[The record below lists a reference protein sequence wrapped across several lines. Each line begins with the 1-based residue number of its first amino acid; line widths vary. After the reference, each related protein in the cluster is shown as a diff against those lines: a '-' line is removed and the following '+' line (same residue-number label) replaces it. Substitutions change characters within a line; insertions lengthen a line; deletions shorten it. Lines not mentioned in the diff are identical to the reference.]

1 MDMIGA
7 QTQVVAFRVEL
18 SSSKASSLQYLLL
31 LNPGSPRTSPRTSII
46 LNGNILSSLSP
57 IPPLRPPA
65 PYSSKTH
72 IHDNP
77 LSTNKVRHTIST
89 STMTAYQRSS
99 YTEDEHLKVQ
109 EQYMRGRKDTI
120 ISIGK
125 SFHIQIQSPSTK
137 FILWKG
143 RTSLEKCLFVT
154 VACLLL
160 FFAIFLLTY
169 QNDFSSGNWLH
180 YLMYCMAW

>member
-1 MDMIGA
+1 M
-7 QTQVVAFRVEL
+7 
-18 SSSKASSLQYLLL
+18 
-31 LNPGSPRTSPRTSII
+31 
-46 LNGNILSSLSP
+46 SSLSP

-65 PYSSKTH
+65 PYSSKSH

-77 LSTNKVRHTIST
+77 LNTNKVRHTIST
-89 STMTAYQRSS
+89 STMTAYHRSS
-99 YTEDEHLKVQ
+99 YTEDEHLKLQ

-143 RTSLEKCLFVT
+143 RTCLEKCLILT
-154 VACLLL
+154 IGCLLL
-160 FFAIFLLTY
+160 LFTIFSLTSFREIQPKSKY
-169 QNDFSSGNWLH
+169 SLTCT
-180 YLMYCMAW
+180 M